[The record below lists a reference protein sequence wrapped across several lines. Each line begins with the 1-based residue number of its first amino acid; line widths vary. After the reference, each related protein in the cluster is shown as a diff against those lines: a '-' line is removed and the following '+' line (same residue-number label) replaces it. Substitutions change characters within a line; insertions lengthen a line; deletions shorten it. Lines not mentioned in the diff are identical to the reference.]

1 MTSNGHRKLPIVS
14 RLIQDS
20 GCFCFYL
27 NKAQEVIGKNRE
39 MTGIICFG
47 VLLSW
52 YMAVMNV
59 IQGGQMHQPGK
70 EPEEV
75 HCYH

>member
-1 MTSNGHRKLPIVS
+1 MTLNGHRKLPIVS
-14 RLIQDS
+14 KLIQDS
-20 GCFCFYL
+20 GWFCFHL
-27 NKAQEVIGKNRE
+27 NEAQEVIGKNRE
-39 MTGIICFG
+39 MAGIICFG

-52 YMAVMNV
+52 NMAIMNV
-59 IQGGQMHQPGK
+59 IQGGQMYQPGK